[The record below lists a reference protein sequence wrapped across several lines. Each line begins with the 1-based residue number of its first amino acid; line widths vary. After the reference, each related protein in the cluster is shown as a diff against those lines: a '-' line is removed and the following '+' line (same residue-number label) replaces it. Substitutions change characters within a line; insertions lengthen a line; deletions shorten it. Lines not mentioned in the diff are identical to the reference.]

1 MFARERA
8 KVVICDVSAELGNE
22 VVKMLGPDA
31 RFYKVDVTNRAE
43 VQQWVDD
50 VVARFGRVDIL
61 VNNAGPASPATLIY
75 QPFYS
80 LFLIL
85 VPQPLYLP
93 DTDPQAFCCQSL
105 GYLSFCQ
112 LAHHFCPFDLFFAH
126 RA

>member
-1 MFARERA
+1 MFAREGT

-61 VNNAGPASPATLIY
+61 VNNAGITRDS
-75 QPFYS
+75 
-80 LFLIL
+80 
-85 VPQPLYLP
+85 
-93 DTDPQAFCCQSL
+93 
-105 GYLSFCQ
+105 YLSA
-112 LAHHFCPFDLFFAH
+112 LLLLVFDTCSTTALPA
-126 RA
+126 